1 MSARKPAAPP
11 PVHRKHLARAQRE
24 ARVRVLVL
32 IAAGATLLLLFGIL
46 GYGYYDINYLQPQ
59 QPVITVDGQVITV
72 HEFQAT
78 AKLMMQDLQ
87 SKYNSYQQLAQIF
100 GNDAQI
106 SAQVQQQLN
115 QIQLQIG
122 NPTLMAQSVQ
132 EKMIQDILIRREA
145 EKRGITVTDQEVTDS
160 IQSSFQYYPNG
171 TPTPQPT
178 PVIPPTATL
187 NPTEQAS
194 ITPSVTPTQGP
205 SPTTPPT
212 FTPGPT
218 STPFT
223 EASFNTIYQ
232 TYLGDLHSVDVTEE
246 DYRAYVRA
254 SLYGDKLVNA
264 FRAAVPRD
272 QEMVHARHI
281 LVADEAT
288 AQDVLKRFKA
298 GETWEDLAKTYST
311 DTSNKDSGGDLGWFA
326 RGQMVA
332 EFEQVAFET
341 PVGQVSD
348 PVQTQF
354 GWHIVQVL
362 GKETRAVDDTTYNQL
377 VQSAFNSWLQD
388 QRTASS
394 VEVLGDVPQLIPTL
408 QSGP

>member
-11 PVHRKHLARAQRE
+11 PLHRKHLARAQRE
-24 ARVRVLVL
+24 ARVRLLVL
-32 IAAGATLLLLFGIL
+32 IAAGATVLLLLGIL

-59 QPVITVDGQVITV
+59 QPVVTVDGQVITA

-100 GNDAQI
+100 ASDAQI

-122 NPTLMAQSVQ
+122 DPTLMAQNVQ

-145 EKRGITVTDQEVTDS
+145 EKRGITVTDQEVSDS

-223 EASFNTIYQ
+223 EESFKAIYQ
-232 TYLGDLHSVDVTEE
+232 TYLGDLRTVDVTED

-254 SLYGDKLVNA
+254 SLYGDKLVEA

-298 GETWEDLAKTYST
+298 GELWEALAKTYST

-332 EFEQVAFET
+332 EFEKVAFET
-341 PVGQVSD
+341 AVGQVSD

-354 GWHIVQVL
+354 GWHIVQIL

-394 VEVLGDVPQLIPTL
+394 VEVLGDAPQLIPTL